1 MKKSV
6 LFFAALVCMLI
17 QTMSVTA
24 KDRIITSEQLPAA
37 AKSFIQKNFPGQSVS
52 HVKTDREFIKT
63 QYEVCLDNGVEIKI
77 DKHGKWDKVNCAF
90 TAVPEGIAPAPIA
103 NYVKTHFADAEIVKI
118 DKQHYGYAVELSNY
132 IDIKFD
138 FDGNLKRVAD

>member
-1 MKKSV
+1 MKKYSI
-6 LFFAALVCMLI
+6 FFAALVCLMVL
-17 QTMSVTA
+17 TVSAFAYDGVAVT
-24 KDRIITSEQLPAA
+24 EYLPAEVQG
-37 AKSFIQKNFPGQSVS
+37 FIQKNFPGQSVS
-52 HVKTDREFIKT
+52 YVKTDREFIKT